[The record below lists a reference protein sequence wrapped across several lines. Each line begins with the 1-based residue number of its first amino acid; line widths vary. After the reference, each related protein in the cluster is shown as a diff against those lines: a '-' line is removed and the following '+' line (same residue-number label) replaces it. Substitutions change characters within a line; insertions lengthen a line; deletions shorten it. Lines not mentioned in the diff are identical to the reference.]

1 MLPTKPLNTDYLH
14 NYSRDLALQ
23 LSNKFFANADTITGE
38 QIIEFSSIK
47 QINFLILK
55 ILEERWEAE
64 VARLESPFFDYS
76 HTDVQE
82 GLRSFLNI
90 LSQHIRVSRKTF
102 TTVLMEAIFGT
113 LQLILDPR
121 SFYEQEIQ
129 KAAKLKL
136 TAEYYRRTIKYL
148 QYNREIFKT
157 FVGELSL
164 RYPQSFEAQEAM
176 SLWQNTLRDHWR
188 YIEPTEWRVKAFNN
202 LMVLDLDDIYTHAT
216 EIISVNTQEPVLEIE
231 GAEIKNNLP
240 TIEVEKEEVVA
251 IIEPI
256 LPTIEVE
263 KEEVVAII
271 EPILPAI
278 EVEKEEVVAIIE
290 PILPTVEVEKEEV
303 VAIIEPILPAIEVEK
318 EEIVAIIE
326 PILPT
331 IEVEKE
337 EIVAI
342 IEPILPTI
350 EVEKDDTASY
360 FEQIGDNN
368 QDKVEPT
375 VAQPKETIVI
385 QYRQDK
391 ISSLLEAIPLH
402 EKFTF
407 IDELFG
413 GDNLAFQDA
422 LEKIDKSPNYEE
434 ARRLTNQYILQ
445 HNWDFD
451 QDSTQEFLSWLGR
464 RF

>member
-1 MLPTKPLNTDYLH
+1 M
-14 NYSRDLALQ
+14 
-23 LSNKFFANADTITGE
+23 
-38 QIIEFSSIK
+38 
-47 QINFLILK
+47 
-55 ILEERWEAE
+55 
-64 VARLESPFFDYS
+64 
-76 HTDVQE
+76 
-82 GLRSFLNI
+82 
-90 LSQHIRVSRKTF
+90 
-102 TTVLMEAIFGT
+102 
-113 LQLILDPR
+113 
-121 SFYEQEIQ
+121 
-129 KAAKLKL
+129 
-136 TAEYYRRTIKYL
+136 
-148 QYNREIFKT
+148 
-157 FVGELSL
+157 
-164 RYPQSFEAQEAM
+164 
-176 SLWQNTLRDHWR
+176 
-188 YIEPTEWRVKAFNN
+188 
-202 LMVLDLDDIYTHAT
+202 
-216 EIISVNTQEPVLEIE
+216 
-231 GAEIKNNLP
+231 
-240 TIEVEKEEVVA
+240 
-251 IIEPI
+251 
-256 LPTIEVE
+256 
-263 KEEVVAII
+263 
-271 EPILPAI
+271 
-278 EVEKEEVVAIIE
+278 AIIE